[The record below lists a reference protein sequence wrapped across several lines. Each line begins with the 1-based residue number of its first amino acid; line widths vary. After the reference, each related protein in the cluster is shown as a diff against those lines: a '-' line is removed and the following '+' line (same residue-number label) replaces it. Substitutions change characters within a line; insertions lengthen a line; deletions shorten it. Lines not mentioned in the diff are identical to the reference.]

1 MASTNEEFWQIE
13 CVADGYQAQE
23 YSHRNYQDECDDA
36 LVRMIEKNKQKIL
49 GVELE
54 IKELTRTDA
63 VTNTAKITALCDTIK
78 ALYDEMT
85 SWNKEIITVNKRQ
98 LI

>member
-36 LVRMIEKNKQKIL
+36 LVRMIEKNKHKIL
-49 GVELE
+49 
-54 IKELTRTDA
+54 ELTRTDA
-63 VTNTAKITALCDTIK
+63 VTNTAKLTALCDTIK